1 MSLLKNTAFFSLA
14 VQFFTGVVDL
24 YVILMP
30 VASELLLL
38 KQLLIME
45 FLVQFIEGIFYIWLA
60 FNISTAVNITRKR
73 YYDWSV
79 TTPVMLITL
88 SSYLIY
94 LKIKQT
100 GSSAIPDF
108 FGVLNEN
115 YATFFKIVILNS
127 MMLIFGYLGEINVL
141 TTRASVMA
149 GFLPFFAMF
158 YLIYESYAKYTYS
171 GMLLFTYFFIA
182 WSLYGVSALFN
193 YQWKNVFYNILDLIS
208 KNFFGLFL
216 AYVIVS
222 SA

>member
-14 VQFFTGVVDL
+14 VQIFTGIVDL

-30 VASELLLL
+30 IASELLLL
-38 KQLLIME
+38 KQLLVME
-45 FLVQFIEGIFYIWLA
+45 FLVQFIEGIFYVWLA

-108 FGVLNEN
+108 FDVLNEN
-115 YATFFKIVILNS
+115 YATFFKIVILNA

-141 TTRASVMA
+141 TTRTSVMA

-158 YLIYESYAKYTYS
+158 YIIYESYAKYTYS

>member
-158 YLIYESYAKYTYS
+158 YIIYESYAKYTYS

>member
-14 VQFFTGVVDL
+14 VQIFTGIVDL
-24 YVILMP
+24 YVLLMP

-38 KQLLIME
+38 KQLLLME
-45 FLVQFIEGIFYIWLA
+45 FLVQFIEGIFYVWLA
-60 FNISTAVNITRKR
+60 FNIATAVNITRKR
-73 YYDWSV
+73 YYDWSI

-94 LKIKQT
+94 LKIKQS

-108 FGVLNEN
+108 LDVVQEN
-115 YATFFKIVILNS
+115 YVTFFKIIILNA

-141 TTRASVMA
+141 ATRTSVMA

-158 YLIYESYAKYTYS
+158 YIIYDNYAKYTYS
-171 GMLLFTYFFIA
+171 GMLLFSYFFIA

-193 YQWKNVFYNILDLIS
+193 YNWKNVFYNILDLIS

-216 AYVIVS
+216 AYVIVTTN
-222 SA
+222 

>member
-45 FLVQFIEGIFYIWLA
+45 FLVQFIEGIFYVWLA

-141 TTRASVMA
+141 TTRASVIA

>member
-94 LKIKQT
+94 LKIKET

-108 FGVLNEN
+108 FDVLDAN
-115 YATFFKIVILNS
+115 YATFFKIVVLNAL
-127 MMLIFGYLGEINVL
+127 MLIFGYLGEINVL
-141 TTRASVMA
+141 PTSTSVMA
-149 GFLPFFAMF
+149 GFLPFLAMF
-158 YLIYESYAKYTYS
+158 YIIYESYAKYTYS

-193 YQWKNVFYNILDLIS
+193 YQCKNLYYNILD
-208 KNFFGLFL
+208 
-216 AYVIVS
+216 
-222 SA
+222 

>member
-14 VQFFTGVVDL
+14 VQIFTGIVDL

-45 FLVQFIEGIFYIWLA
+45 FLVQFIEGIFYVWLA

-108 FGVLNEN
+108 FDVLNEN

-158 YLIYESYAKYTYS
+158 YIIYESYAKYTYS

>member
-1 MSLLKNTAFFSLA
+1 MKCIKNNT
-14 VQFFTGVVDL
+14 
-24 YVILMP
+24 
-30 VASELLLL
+30 
-38 KQLLIME
+38 
-45 FLVQFIEGIFYIWLA
+45 
-60 FNISTAVNITRKR
+60 
-73 YYDWSV
+73 
-79 TTPVMLITL
+79 
-88 SSYLIY
+88 
-94 LKIKQT
+94 KIIGCKT
-100 GSSAIPDF
+100 
-108 FGVLNEN
+108 VLNEN
-115 YATFFKIVILNS
+115 YANFFKIVILNS

-158 YLIYESYAKYTYS
+158 YIIYESYAKYTYS

>member
-73 YYDWSV
+73 YYDWSI

-158 YLIYESYAKYTYS
+158 YIIYESYAKYTYS

>member
-45 FLVQFIEGIFYIWLA
+45 FLVQFIEGIFYVWLA

-115 YATFFKIVILNS
+115 YATFFKIVILNA

>member
-14 VQFFTGVVDL
+14 VQIFTGIVDL

-30 VASELLLL
+30 IASALLLL

-94 LKIKQT
+94 LKIKET

-108 FGVLNEN
+108 FDVLNEN
-115 YATFFKIVILNS
+115 YATFFKIVILNA

-141 TTRASVMA
+141 TTRDSVMA
-149 GFLPFFAMF
+149 GFLPFLAMF
-158 YLIYESYAKYTYS
+158 YIIYESYAKYTHS
-171 GMLLFTYFFIA
+171 GMLLFSYFFVA

-216 AYVIVS
+216 AYVIVT
-222 SA
+222 AA

>member
-115 YATFFKIVILNS
+115 YATFFKIVILNA

>member
-45 FLVQFIEGIFYIWLA
+45 FLVQFIEGIFYVWLA

-73 YYDWSV
+73 YYDWSI

-158 YLIYESYAKYTYS
+158 YIIYESYAKYTYS

>member
-24 YVILMP
+24 YVLLMP

-38 KQLLIME
+38 KQLLLME
-45 FLVQFIEGIFYIWLA
+45 FLVQFIEGVFYIWLA
-60 FNISTAVNITRKR
+60 FNISTAANITRKR
-73 YYDWSV
+73 YYDWSI

-94 LKIKQT
+94 LKIKET

-108 FGVLNEN
+108 FDVLNAN
-115 YATFFKIVILNS
+115 YATFFKIVMLNA
-127 MMLIFGYLGEINVL
+127 MMLIFGYLGEINL
-141 TTRASVMA
+141 LPTSTSVIA
-149 GFLPFFAMF
+149 GFLPFLAMF
-158 YLIYESYAKYTYS
+158 YIIYNSYAKYTYS

-182 WSLYGVSALFN
+182 WSMYGVSALFN
-193 YQWKNVFYNILDLIS
+193 YKWKNVFYNILDLIS

-216 AYVIVS
+216 AYVIVNS
-222 SA
+222 T

>member
-14 VQFFTGVVDL
+14 VQIFTGIVDL

-30 VASELLLL
+30 VATELLLL

-45 FLVQFIEGIFYIWLA
+45 FLVQFIEGIFYVWLA

-108 FGVLNEN
+108 FDVLNEN

-158 YLIYESYAKYTYS
+158 YIIYESYAKYTYS